1 MSLFYEVLYWLIKN
15 CLYLVDCIM
24 EVFGVLSGLT
34 SIEIESGGA
43 KEVTLLE
50 YLITNRNV
58 QTVFLV
64 IATISV
70 FIAAIFMLVS
80 IIKNSVVTK
89 HKSHY
94 KTLFE
99 FLMTTTSTFLTV
111 FGLLLAI
118 WLANEILILIDMA
131 FNGGADYTLGQT
143 IMNICAGQPID
154 WGDRKVNGFAFAGSN
169 SFFGDLGDPS
179 WGIFYDIDK
188 PGEGGVADI
197 TTFNFL
203 TATVASVALFVVMI
217 QTVLGLTTRI
227 FNIIFLYLS
236 SPLIIATVPLDD
248 GARFKLWR
256 ETAISK
262 VLLAYGSVLAVNI
275 FILALPLIQK
285 INIQDAPDIVND
297 LFILIL
303 VVCGAFTIPTA
314 QLLFSRLIGTQAEE
328 NREATSGLRSLFGT
342 ALGTGRMIAGAKR
355 AVFGGVNRYGRPT
368 KGMLHYGAKAG
379 GGAANVVGGVL
390 GGNAYR
396 GGVTKMKSS
405 MANLKNTLKGNFG
418 KISAPENTS
427 GAGGGKFMQGGG
439 LIGMAKKVG
448 NPTKSVADTIRGSKG
463 E

>member
-34 SIEIESGGA
+34 SIEIEASGA

-70 FIAAIFMLVS
+70 FIAGIFMLVS

-118 WLANEILILIDMA
+118 WLANEILVLIDMA

-143 IMNICAGQPID
+143 IMNICAGQQID
-154 WGDRKVNGFAFAGSN
+154 WGDRKVNGFAFAGIN
-169 SFFGDLGDPS
+169 SFFGDLGNPS
-179 WGIFYDIDK
+179 WGIFYNIDK

-355 AVFGGVNRYGRPT
+355 AVFGGVNRYGRST

-418 KISAPENTS
+418 KISAPDTS
-427 GAGGGKFMQGGG
+427 AAGGGKFMQGGG
-439 LIGMAKKVG
+439 LIGMAKNVG
-448 NPTKSVADTIRGSKG
+448 NPTKSVRGKIRGSKG

>member
-131 FNGGADYTLGQT
+131 FNGGTDYTLGQT

-154 WGDRKVNGFAFAGSN
+154 WGDRKVNGFSFGDSTNA
-169 SFFGDLGDPS
+169 FFGKLEPA
-179 WGIFYDIDK
+179 WMGILYDVNQA
-188 PGEGGVADI
+188 GEGGVADI

-355 AVFGGVNRYGRPT
+355 AVFGGVNRYGRST

-418 KISAPENTS
+418 KISAPDTS
-427 GAGGGKFMQGGG
+427 AAGGGKFMQGGG
-439 LIGMAKKVG
+439 LIGMAKNVG